1 LKGGGLP
8 QILWPQES
16 ATGDKK
22 YMVGILVVTHGRLA
36 HELLETTR
44 IIVGKSVDH
53 IVPISVGWN
62 DDTVD
67 IQKTI
72 ASSINKIDQGDGIL
86 ILTDMFGGTPSNIS
100 LSFLSEKVEIIT
112 GVNLPMLIK
121 IVNIGDR
128 MNLKELAQ
136 AIYDQ
141 GRKSIYLASEIL
153 SMKK

>member
-1 LKGGGLP
+1 
-8 QILWPQES
+8 
-16 ATGDKK
+16 
-22 YMVGILVVTHGRLA
+22 MVGILVVTHGRLA
-36 HELLETTR
+36 QELLETTR

-72 ASSINKIDQGDGIL
+72 ASSINKIDQGEGIL